1 MLKLNYFLADIFILS
16 AEKQPIKLSWRK
28 IEWLRKSG
36 KYELCISSLSFT
48 TIFYVLKKICEHDKL
63 MGLLEKLQSLSDVLP
78 VNAEIIQSAI
88 ESDFTDFEDAVQYY
102 SATAAGCQV
111 IITRNAKDFTTANI
125 PVYTPAEFLN
135 IQD

>member
-1 MLKLNYFLADIFILS
+1 MKRIFLDTNIVIDYLAKREPF
-16 AEKQPIKLSWRK
+16 AEDAYQLFSKGKA
-28 IEWLRKSG
+28 G
-36 KYELCISSLSFT
+36 KYKLCISSLSFT
-48 TIFYVLKKICEHDKL
+48 TIFYVLKKICEHGKL
-63 MGLLEKLQSLSDVLP
+63 MELLEKLQSLSEVLP

-102 SATAAGCQV
+102 SATAADCQV
-111 IITRNAKDFTTANI
+111 IITRNAKDFITANI